1 MLRASRPVQLGAGA
15 FMLAIPASAVALT
28 ASQADTPSAIHI
40 NLDRHHVAF
49 GHTVTV
55 TGTVTPSKPGQTLQL
70 EYAPAGRARWQSV
83 TATRVRKDGRFRF
96 VSPLRKTGLVRV
108 VVPGDSPTPRVTPQ
122 TTSTSTAQAATQS
135 TGGAPQTA
143 ASQGLPAV
151 SSSERVTVGARFMVS
166 NRTVELLGGDAIH
179 VRGTLLARI
188 GGRRVSLDGGSGHGW
203 HTLATTRTGPHG
215 GFDLRYSAGGTGQ
228 EWLRVRFSGDRLN
241 SPSVAGAGRLS
252 SFRQS
257 LASWYDDG
265 GATACGFHA
274 QFGVANKS
282 LPCGTQVTFH
292 YGGRSVTATV
302 DDRGPYVG
310 GREWDL
316 NQNTAGALG
325 FGGVDTV
332 WSSM

>member
-1 MLRASRPVQLGAGA
+1 MLRASRPIQLCAGA

-28 ASQADTPSAIHI
+28 AGQADTPSAIHI
-40 NLDRHHVAF
+40 NTDHRHVAF
-49 GHTVTV
+49 GHKLTV
-55 TGTVTPSKPGQTLQL
+55 TGTVTPSKPGQPLQL
-70 EYAPAGRARWQSV
+70 EYAPAGRTDWQPV
-83 TATRVRKDGRFRF
+83 AATKVRGDGRFRF
-96 VSPLRKTGLVRV
+96 VSPLRKSGLVRV
-108 VVPGDSPTPRVTPQ
+108 VAAGGSPSPRVTQQTAPTTQ
-122 TTSTSTAQAATQS
+122 TTTTS
-135 TGGAPQTA
+135 TGGAPQA
-143 ASQGLPAV
+143 APSSQSLPSV
-151 SSSERVTVGARFMVS
+151 SPSQRVTVGAQFIVP
-166 NRTVELLGGDAIH
+166 NRTVEVLGGNAVH
-179 VRGTLLARI
+179 VRGTLLARV
-188 GGRRVSLDGGSGHGW
+188 GRRRVMLDGGTGHGW
-203 HTLATTRTGPHG
+203 HTLASTRTGPHG
-215 GFDLRYSAGGTGQ
+215 GFDLRYPAGGTGQ

-241 SPSVAGAGRLS
+241 SPSAAGAGRLS

-274 QFGVANKS
+274 QYGVANKS

-316 NQNTAGALG
+316 NQNVAGALG

-332 WSSM
+332 WSST